1 MKTKIYIP
9 LAALCGIAMMTGC
22 DENAWND
29 HLDGFDSNFNPTQV
43 ETINYTLTDED
54 YVAIANNST
63 NKRIAKEAGNSKA
76 LENLSKNLY
85 FTDKI
90 TAQEY
95 VPAFLASTNSQFYT
109 LSNGSAIK
117 VTYKMAVGL
126 PEEVTEAVGATEV
139 RVRDDFYK
147 ANVWESD
154 ENYISA
160 FAPDKPASKFLPKF
174 LLEQLPDAQEGDYAV
189 VSYAQADQN
198 PIFGNVGGGDTHFEM
213 SNVLANVTKE
223 QEISVNGVVTGSCGA
238 GYVISDKAGAIL
250 VYMGGGFDAGTY
262 PIGTQLNVAGTVDAF
277 NNGLQ
282 LTSSATV
289 KKLGSEDYK
298 FPAPKVMDGAAL
310 DALKADPKNRLAIYA
325 SVSGEM
331 SVGTYTNLIVP
342 GAKNTKISP
351 YYVSSDQKKL
361 LTDKAKV
368 TLVGWIVSC
377 SKSGIC
383 NFVVNDIK
391 LDGGAATTA
400 IGTLSL
406 AAEVP
411 TTSLNAIY
419 RFDGTK
425 WSVPSD
431 MVVLNPGDYTAMG
444 QSHPNLTEPDNYL
457 PAYCRQKFPYA
468 AAKDSKFIVYKF
480 YNGSSTV
487 LACANYVY
495 NGTEWVKNDG
505 VETITSQFVRT
516 NGVWKFD
523 PSVTINLPETSTFA
537 TNFYQSCVDWVYQTK
552 CVPLGDTSIKSGKF
566 WVSKYGNN
574 EVYSGA
580 SAFKNDVD
588 LRPGAAVTQYAAGWE
603 GKTDAEIIAG
613 LKHNFAYE
621 TLPAVLAEYYPDAV
635 PIEGVEVLYTV
646 NFDAFDGSRHPSTIV
661 YEVTGPAKFEVKSEN
676 WGI

>member
-1 MKTKIYIP
+1 M
-9 LAALCGIAMMTGC
+9 
-22 DENAWND
+22 
-29 HLDGFDSNFNPTQV
+29 
-43 ETINYTLTDED
+43 
-54 YVAIANNST
+54 
-63 NKRIAKEAGNSKA
+63 
-76 LENLSKNLY
+76 Y

-431 MVVLNPGDYTAMG
+431 MAVLNPGDYTAMG

-516 NGVWKFD
+516 NCVWKFD

-646 NFDAFDGSRHPSTIV
+646 NFDAFDGSRHPSIIV

>member
-63 NKRIAKEAGNSKA
+63 NKQIAKEAGNSKA

-431 MVVLNPGDYTAMG
+431 MAVLNPGDYTAMG

-516 NGVWKFD
+516 NCVWKFD

-646 NFDAFDGSRHPSTIV
+646 NFDAFDGSRHPSIIV

>member
-63 NKRIAKEAGNSKA
+63 NKQIAKEAGNSKA

-198 PIFGNVGGGDTHFEM
+198 PIFGNVGGSDTPFEM

-431 MVVLNPGDYTAMG
+431 MAVLNPGDYTAMG

>member
-63 NKRIAKEAGNSKA
+63 NKQIAKEAGNSKA

-505 VETITSQFVRT
+505 VETMTSQFVRT

>member
-63 NKRIAKEAGNSKA
+63 NKQIAKEAGNSKA

-635 PIEGVEVLYTV
+635 PIEGVKVLYTV
-646 NFDAFDGSRHPSTIV
+646 NFDAFDGSRHPSIIV

>member
-43 ETINYTLTDED
+43 ETINYALTDED

-63 NKRIAKEAGNSKA
+63 NKQIAKEAGNSKA

-505 VETITSQFVRT
+505 VETMTSQFVRT

-646 NFDAFDGSRHPSTIV
+646 NFDAFDGSRHPSIIV

>member
-63 NKRIAKEAGNSKA
+63 NKQIAKEAGNSKA

-431 MVVLNPGDYTAMG
+431 MAMLNPGDYTAMG

-516 NGVWKFD
+516 NCVWKFD

-646 NFDAFDGSRHPSTIV
+646 NFDAFDGSRHPSIIV

>member
-63 NKRIAKEAGNSKA
+63 NKQIAKEAGNSKA

-431 MVVLNPGDYTAMG
+431 MAVLNPGDYTAMG

-505 VETITSQFVRT
+505 VETMTSQFVRT

>member
-63 NKRIAKEAGNSKA
+63 NKQIAKEAGNSKA

-646 NFDAFDGSRHPSTIV
+646 NFDAFDGSRHPSIIV

>member
-63 NKRIAKEAGNSKA
+63 NKQIAKEAGNSKA

-505 VETITSQFVRT
+505 VETMTSQFVRT
-516 NGVWKFD
+516 NCVWKFD

-646 NFDAFDGSRHPSTIV
+646 NFDAFDGSRHPSIIV

>member
-43 ETINYTLTDED
+43 ETINYTLTDDD

-63 NKRIAKEAGNSKA
+63 NKQIAKEAGNSKA

-126 PEEVTEAVGATEV
+126 PEEVSEAVGATEV

-174 LLEQLPDAQEGDYAV
+174 LLEQLPAAQEGDYAV

-198 PIFGNVGGGDTHFEM
+198 PIFGNVGGGDAPFEM
-213 SNVLANVTKE
+213 SNVLSNVTKE
-223 QEISVNGVVTGSCGA
+223 QEISVNGVVTGTCGA

-250 VYMGGGFDAGTY
+250 VYMGSGFDAGTY

-368 TLVGWIVSC
+368 TLIGWIVSC

-400 IGTLSL
+400 ASTLSL

-468 AAKDSKFIVYKF
+468 AAKDSKFILYKF
-480 YNGSSTV
+480 YNGSATV

-505 VETITSQFVRT
+505 VETMTSQFVRT

-537 TNFYQSCVDWVYQTK
+537 TNFYQACVDWVYQTK

-621 TLPAVLAEYYPDAV
+621 TLPAVLADYYPDAV
-635 PIEGVEVLYTV
+635 PIEGVEVLYTI

>member
-1 MKTKIYIP
+1 M
-9 LAALCGIAMMTGC
+9 
-22 DENAWND
+22 
-29 HLDGFDSNFNPTQV
+29 
-43 ETINYTLTDED
+43 
-54 YVAIANNST
+54 
-63 NKRIAKEAGNSKA
+63 
-76 LENLSKNLY
+76 Y

-431 MVVLNPGDYTAMG
+431 MAVLNPGDYTAMG

-646 NFDAFDGSRHPSTIV
+646 NFDAFDGSRHPSIIV

>member
-63 NKRIAKEAGNSKA
+63 NKQIAKEAGNSKA

-250 VYMGGGFDAGTY
+250 VNMGGGFDAGTY

-505 VETITSQFVRT
+505 VETMTSQFVRT

>member
-1 MKTKIYIP
+1 MKTNIYIP

-43 ETINYTLTDED
+43 ETINYTLTNDD

-63 NKRIAKEAGNSKA
+63 NKQIAKAAGNSKA

-174 LLEQLPDAQEGDYAV
+174 LLEQLPAAQEGDYAV

-198 PIFGNVGGGDTHFEM
+198 PIFGNVGGGDAPFEM
-213 SNVLANVTKE
+213 SNVLSNVAKE
-223 QEISVNGVVTGSCGA
+223 QEISVNGVVTGTCGA

-289 KKLGSEDYK
+289 KKLGSEEYK

-351 YYVSSDQKKL
+351 YYVSADQKKL

-368 TLVGWIVSC
+368 TLTGWIVSC

-391 LDGGAATTA
+391 IDGGAATTA
-400 IGTLSL
+400 AGTLSL

-444 QSHPNLTEPDNYL
+444 RAIPTSPSPTTICPPTAARSSPMRL
-457 PAYCRQKFPYA
+457 PKIR
-468 AAKDSKFIVYKF
+468 SS
-480 YNGSSTV
+480 SST
-487 LACANYVY
+487 N
-495 NGTEWVKNDG
+495 
-505 VETITSQFVRT
+505 
-516 NGVWKFD
+516 
-523 PSVTINLPETSTFA
+523 
-537 TNFYQSCVDWVYQTK
+537 
-552 CVPLGDTSIKSGKF
+552 
-566 WVSKYGNN
+566 
-574 EVYSGA
+574 
-580 SAFKNDVD
+580 
-588 LRPGAAVTQYAAGWE
+588 
-603 GKTDAEIIAG
+603 
-613 LKHNFAYE
+613 
-621 TLPAVLAEYYPDAV
+621 YYPDRERRRTRLRQLCLQRHRMGEERWSGDHDLAV
-635 PIEGVEVLYTV
+635 CPHKRRVE
-646 NFDAFDGSRHPSTIV
+646 I
-661 YEVTGPAKFEVKSEN
+661 
-676 WGI
+676 

>member
-63 NKRIAKEAGNSKA
+63 NKQIAKEAGNSKA

-289 KKLGSEDYK
+289 KKLGSEEYK

-331 SVGTYTNLIVP
+331 SVGKYTNLIVP

-351 YYVSSDQKKL
+351 YYVSADQKKL

-368 TLVGWIVSC
+368 TLTGWIVSC
-377 SKSGIC
+377 NSSGIC

-505 VETITSQFVRT
+505 VETMTSQFVRT

-646 NFDAFDGSRHPSTIV
+646 NFDAFDGSRHPSIIV

>member
-1 MKTKIYIP
+1 MKTNIYIP

-43 ETINYTLTDED
+43 ETINYTLTDDD

-63 NKRIAKEAGNSKA
+63 NKQIAKAAGNSKA

-147 ANVWESD
+147 VNVWESD

-174 LLEQLPDAQEGDYAV
+174 LLEQLPAAQEGDYAV

-198 PIFGNVGGGDTHFEM
+198 PIFGNVGGGDAPFEM
-213 SNVLANVTKE
+213 SNVLSNVAKE
-223 QEISVNGVVTGSCGA
+223 QEISVNGVVTGTCGA

-289 KKLGSEDYK
+289 KKLGSEEYK

-331 SVGTYTNLIVP
+331 SVGKYTNLIVP

-351 YYVSSDQKKL
+351 YYVSADQKKL

-368 TLVGWIVSC
+368 TLTGWIVSC

-391 LDGGAATTA
+391 IDGAATTTA
-400 IGTLSL
+400 AGTLSL

-480 YNGSSTV
+480 YNGSATV

-505 VETITSQFVRT
+505 VETMTSQFVRT

-537 TNFYQSCVDWVYQTK
+537 TNFYQACVDWVYQTK

-621 TLPAVLAEYYPDAV
+621 TLPAVLADYYPDAV
-635 PIEGVEVLYTV
+635 PIEGVEVLYTI

>member
-63 NKRIAKEAGNSKA
+63 NKQIAKEAGNSKA

-213 SNVLANVTKE
+213 SNVLANVSKE

-383 NFVVNDIK
+383 NFVVNDIQ

-431 MVVLNPGDYTAMG
+431 MAVLNPGDYTAMG

-516 NGVWKFD
+516 NCVWKFD

-646 NFDAFDGSRHPSTIV
+646 NFDAFDGSRHPSIIV

>member
-63 NKRIAKEAGNSKA
+63 NKQIAKEAGNSKA

-250 VYMGGGFDAGTY
+250 VYMGGGFDADTY

-646 NFDAFDGSRHPSTIV
+646 NFDAFDGSRHPSIIV

>member
-1 MKTKIYIP
+1 
-9 LAALCGIAMMTGC
+9 MMTGC

-63 NKRIAKEAGNSKA
+63 NKQIAKEAGNSKA

-139 RVRDDFYK
+139 RVREDFYK

-189 VSYAQADQN
+189 VSYAQSDQN

-431 MVVLNPGDYTAMG
+431 MAVLNPGDYTAMG

-516 NGVWKFD
+516 NCVWKFD

-646 NFDAFDGSRHPSTIV
+646 NFDAFDGSRHPSIIV

>member
-1 MKTKIYIP
+1 MKTNIYIP

-43 ETINYTLTDED
+43 ETINYTLTDDD

-63 NKRIAKEAGNSKA
+63 NKQIAKAAGNSKA

-174 LLEQLPDAQEGDYAV
+174 LLEQLPAAQEGDYAV

-198 PIFGNVGGGDTHFEM
+198 PIFGNVGGGDAPFEM
-213 SNVLANVTKE
+213 SNVLSNVAKE
-223 QEISVNGVVTGSCGA
+223 QEISVNGVVTGTCGA

-289 KKLGSEDYK
+289 KKLGSEEYK

-351 YYVSSDQKKL
+351 YYVSADQKKL

-368 TLVGWIVSC
+368 TLTGWIVSC

-391 LDGGAATTA
+391 IDGGAATTA
-400 IGTLSL
+400 AGTLSL

-480 YNGSSTV
+480 YNGSATV

-505 VETITSQFVRT
+505 VETMTSQFVRT

-537 TNFYQSCVDWVYQTK
+537 TNFYQACVDWVYQTK

-621 TLPAVLAEYYPDAV
+621 TLPAVLADYYPDAV
-635 PIEGVEVLYTV
+635 PIEGVEVLYTI

>member
-63 NKRIAKEAGNSKA
+63 NKQIAKEAGNSKA

-126 PEEVTEAVGATEV
+126 PEEVTEVVGATEV

-516 NGVWKFD
+516 NCVWKFD

-646 NFDAFDGSRHPSTIV
+646 NFDAFDGSRHPSIIV

>member
-63 NKRIAKEAGNSKA
+63 NKQIAKEAGNSKA

-213 SNVLANVTKE
+213 SNVLANVSKE

-289 KKLGSEDYK
+289 KKLGSEEYK

-431 MVVLNPGDYTAMG
+431 MAVLNPGDYTAMG

-516 NGVWKFD
+516 NCVWKFD

-646 NFDAFDGSRHPSTIV
+646 NFDAFDGSRHPSIIV

>member
-63 NKRIAKEAGNSKA
+63 NKQIAKEAGNSKA

-431 MVVLNPGDYTAMG
+431 MAVLNPGDYTAMG

-516 NGVWKFD
+516 NCVWKFD

-635 PIEGVEVLYTV
+635 PIEGVEVLYTCLLYTS
-646 NFDAFDGSRHPSTIV
+646 DAAD
-661 YEVTGPAKFEVKSEN
+661 E
-676 WGI
+676 

>member
-63 NKRIAKEAGNSKA
+63 NKQIAKEAGNSKA

-189 VSYAQADQN
+189 VSYAQSDQN

-431 MVVLNPGDYTAMG
+431 MAVLNPGDYTAMG

-516 NGVWKFD
+516 NCVWKFD

-646 NFDAFDGSRHPSTIV
+646 NFDAFDGSRHPSIIV

>member
-63 NKRIAKEAGNSKA
+63 NKQIAKEAGNSKA

-351 YYVSSDQKKL
+351 YYVSSDQKEL

-391 LDGGAATTA
+391 LDGGAATTT

-431 MVVLNPGDYTAMG
+431 MAVLNPGDYTAMG

>member
-63 NKRIAKEAGNSKA
+63 NKQIAKEAGNSKA

-431 MVVLNPGDYTAMG
+431 MAVLNPGDYTAMG

-516 NGVWKFD
+516 NCVWKFD

>member
-1 MKTKIYIP
+1 MKTNIYIP

-43 ETINYTLTDED
+43 ETINYTLTDDD

-63 NKRIAKEAGNSKA
+63 NKQIAKAAGNSKA

-174 LLEQLPDAQEGDYAV
+174 LLEQLPAAQEGDYAV

-198 PIFGNVGGGDTHFEM
+198 PIFGNVGGGDAPFEM
-213 SNVLANVTKE
+213 SNVLSNVAKE
-223 QEISVNGVVTGSCGA
+223 QEISVNGVVTGTCGA

-289 KKLGSEDYK
+289 KKLGSEEYK

-351 YYVSSDQKKL
+351 YYVSADQKKL

-368 TLVGWIVSC
+368 TLTGWIVSC

-391 LDGGAATTA
+391 IDGAATTTA
-400 IGTLSL
+400 AGTLSL

-480 YNGSSTV
+480 YNGSATV

-505 VETITSQFVRT
+505 VETMTSQFVRT

-537 TNFYQSCVDWVYQTK
+537 TNFYQACVDWVYQTK

-621 TLPAVLAEYYPDAV
+621 TLPAVLADYYPDAV
-635 PIEGVEVLYTV
+635 PIEGVEVLYTI

>member
-63 NKRIAKEAGNSKA
+63 NKQIAKEAGNSKA

-516 NGVWKFD
+516 NCVWKFD

-646 NFDAFDGSRHPSTIV
+646 NFDAFDGSRHPSIIV

>member
-63 NKRIAKEAGNSKA
+63 NKQIAKEAGNSKA

-468 AAKDSKFIVYKF
+468 TAKDSKFIVYKF

-505 VETITSQFVRT
+505 VETMTSQFVRT

-646 NFDAFDGSRHPSTIV
+646 NFDAFDGSRHPSIIV

>member
-63 NKRIAKEAGNSKA
+63 NKQIAKEAGNSKA

-250 VYMGGGFDAGTY
+250 VYMGGGFDADTY

-505 VETITSQFVRT
+505 VETMTSQFVRT

-646 NFDAFDGSRHPSTIV
+646 NFDAFDGSRHPSIIV

>member
-63 NKRIAKEAGNSKA
+63 NKQIAKEAGNSKA

-431 MVVLNPGDYTAMG
+431 MAVLNPGDYTAMG

-588 LRPGAAVTQYAAGWE
+588 LRPGAALFHIHGAPHLRW
-603 GKTDAEIIAG
+603 
-613 LKHNFAYE
+613 
-621 TLPAVLAEYYPDAV
+621 
-635 PIEGVEVLYTV
+635 
-646 NFDAFDGSRHPSTIV
+646 
-661 YEVTGPAKFEVKSEN
+661 
-676 WGI
+676 

>member
-1 MKTKIYIP
+1 MKTNIYIP

-43 ETINYTLTDED
+43 ETINYTLTDDD

-63 NKRIAKEAGNSKA
+63 NKQIAKAAGNSKA

-174 LLEQLPDAQEGDYAV
+174 LLEQLPAAQEGDYAV

-198 PIFGNVGGGDTHFEM
+198 PIFGNVGGGDAPFEM
-213 SNVLANVTKE
+213 SNVLSNVAKE
-223 QEISVNGVVTGSCGA
+223 QEISVNGVVTGTCGA

-289 KKLGSEDYK
+289 KKLGSEEYK
-298 FPAPKVMDGAAL
+298 FPAPKVIDGAAL

-351 YYVSSDQKKL
+351 YYVSADQKKL

-368 TLVGWIVSC
+368 TLTGWIVSC

-391 LDGGAATTA
+391 IDGAATTTA
-400 IGTLSL
+400 AGTLSL

-480 YNGSSTV
+480 YNGSATV

-505 VETITSQFVRT
+505 VETMTSQFVRT

-537 TNFYQSCVDWVYQTK
+537 TNFYQACVDWVYQTK

-621 TLPAVLAEYYPDAV
+621 TLPAVLADYYPDAV
-635 PIEGVEVLYTV
+635 PIEGVEVLYTI

>member
-1 MKTKIYIP
+1 MKTNIYIP

-43 ETINYTLTDED
+43 ETINYTLTDDD

-63 NKRIAKEAGNSKA
+63 NKQIAKAAGNSKA

-174 LLEQLPDAQEGDYAV
+174 LLEQLPAAQEGDYAV

-198 PIFGNVGGGDTHFEM
+198 PIFGNVGGGDVPFEM
-213 SNVLANVTKE
+213 SNVLSNVAKE
-223 QEISVNGVVTGSCGA
+223 QEISVNGVVTGTCGA

-250 VYMGGGFDAGTY
+250 VYMGGDFDAGTY

-289 KKLGSEDYK
+289 KKLGSEEYK

-331 SVGTYTNLIVP
+331 SVGKYTNLIVP
-342 GAKNTKISP
+342 GAKDTKISP
-351 YYVSSDQKKL
+351 YYVSADQKKL

-368 TLVGWIVSC
+368 TLIGWIVSC

-400 IGTLSL
+400 AGTLSL

-516 NGVWKFD
+516 NCVWKFD

-646 NFDAFDGSRHPSTIV
+646 NFDAFDGSRHPSIIV

>member
-63 NKRIAKEAGNSKA
+63 NKQIAKEAGNSKA

-505 VETITSQFVRT
+505 VETMTSQFVRT

-646 NFDAFDGSRHPSTIV
+646 NFDAFDGSRHPSIIV

>member
-63 NKRIAKEAGNSKA
+63 NKQIAKEAGNSKA

-198 PIFGNVGGGDTHFEM
+198 PIFSNVGGGDTPFEM

-391 LDGGAATTA
+391 LDGGAAATA

-505 VETITSQFVRT
+505 VETMTSQFVRT

-646 NFDAFDGSRHPSTIV
+646 NFDAFDGSRHPSIIV

>member
-43 ETINYTLTDED
+43 ETINYTLSDDD
-54 YVAIANNST
+54 YAAIASNST
-63 NKRIAKEAGNSKA
+63 NKKIAEAAGNSKA
-76 LENLSKNLY
+76 LSALSGNRY

-90 TAQEY
+90 TAEQY
-95 VPAFLASTNSQFYT
+95 VPAFLASTSSKFYT

-117 VTYKMAVGL
+117 VTYNMAVGQ
-126 PEEVTEAVGATEV
+126 PEEVTEAAAATQLK
-139 RVRDDFYK
+139 VRDDFYK

-198 PIFGNVGGGDTHFEM
+198 PIFGNVGGGDAPFEM
-213 SNVLANVTKE
+213 SNVLSNVTKE
-223 QEISVNGVVTGSCGA
+223 QEISVNGVVTGTCGA

-289 KKLGSEDYK
+289 KKLGSEEYK

-331 SVGTYTNLIVP
+331 SVGKYTNLIVP

-351 YYVSSDQKKL
+351 YYVSADQKKL

-368 TLVGWIVSC
+368 TLTGWIVSC
-377 SKSGIC
+377 NSSGIC

-391 LDGGAATTA
+391 IDGAAATTA
-400 IGTLSL
+400 AGTLSL

-411 TTSLNAIY
+411 TTSLNAVY

-468 AAKDSKFIVYKF
+468 AAKDSKFIVYNF
-480 YNGSSTV
+480 YNGSATV
-487 LACANYVY
+487 LACANYTFT
-495 NGTEWVKNDG
+495 GTEWVKNDG
-505 VETITSQFVRT
+505 IVTQTSQFVRS
-516 NGVWKFD
+516 NGTWKFD
-523 PSVTINLPETSTFA
+523 PSVTVNLPLSGTFA
-537 TNFYQSCVDWVYQTK
+537 TNFYQACVNWVFENK

-566 WVSKYGNN
+566 WVTKYGNN
-574 EVYSGA
+574 EYYSGA

-588 LRPGAAVTQYAAGWE
+588 LRPGAATTQYAAGWA
-603 GKTDAEIIAG
+603 GKTDEEIVAG

-621 TLPAVLAEYYPDAV
+621 VCPAVLAEYYPDAT
-635 PIEGVEVLYTV
+635 PISGLEVLYTV
-646 NFDAFDGSRHPSTIV
+646 NFFGFDGSTFPCQIV
-661 YEVTGPAKFEVKSEN
+661 YVVTGPAKFEVKSQN
-676 WGI
+676 WDK

>member
-63 NKRIAKEAGNSKA
+63 NKQIAKEAGNSKA

-431 MVVLNPGDYTAMG
+431 MAVLNPGDYTAMG

-505 VETITSQFVRT
+505 VETMTSQFVRT

-537 TNFYQSCVDWVYQTK
+537 TNFYQACVDWVYQTK

-621 TLPAVLAEYYPDAV
+621 TLPAVLADYYPDAV
-635 PIEGVEVLYTV
+635 PIEGVEVLYTI

>member
-63 NKRIAKEAGNSKA
+63 NKQIAKEAGNSKA

-431 MVVLNPGDYTAMG
+431 MAVLNPGDYTAMG

-505 VETITSQFVRT
+505 VETMTSQFVRT

-646 NFDAFDGSRHPSTIV
+646 NFDAFDGSRHPSIIV

>member
-63 NKRIAKEAGNSKA
+63 NKQIAKEAGNSKA

-431 MVVLNPGDYTAMG
+431 MAVLNPGDYTAMG

-646 NFDAFDGSRHPSTIV
+646 NFDAFDGSRHPSIIV

>member
-63 NKRIAKEAGNSKA
+63 NKQIAKEAGNSKA

-213 SNVLANVTKE
+213 SNVHANVTKE

-431 MVVLNPGDYTAMG
+431 MAVLNPGDYTAMG

-505 VETITSQFVRT
+505 VETMTSQFVRT